1 MPIHLPTYLPTYLHT
16 YIHTYIHT
24 MNVHWFDKLNTN
36 GGLSPINFTST
47 CFHKTE
53 ALYLHIT

>member
-1 MPIHLPTYLPTYLHT
+1 MPIHLPTYLPTNLL
-16 YIHTYIHT
+16 TYIHT